1 MAGKKQSSRT
11 DHDSPWKEILEHFFP
26 QFMQFFFLDAYELF
40 NCRVSLDF
48 PVVKLL
54 DYREK
59 QAELEASPNPFA
71 IVVLAHLETQK
82 TRRKPEQRYDAK
94 LRVAKMMYRKGYNR
108 QEIINLFR
116 FVDWIM
122 TLPEN
127 LEQQFMVE
135 IARLE
140 EDVKMPYV
148 TSVERIA
155 TARGLEQGLLQ
166 GRQEGRQEG
175 QQEGQQEGLRESI
188 VRTLEL
194 RFGLLSPRIMAF
206 LQQVQDVDDL
216 RELHKQAVLVSSLAV
231 FEQGIP

>member
-1 MAGKKQSSRT
+1 M
-11 DHDSPWKEILEHFFP
+11 IL
-26 QFMQFFFLDAYELF
+26 LAYELF

-94 LRVAKMMYRKGYNR
+94 LRVAKMMYLKGYNR

-127 LEQQFMVE
+127 LDQQFMVE

-166 GRQEGRQEG
+166 GRQEG

-194 RFGLLSPRIMAF
+194 RFGLLSPRIVAF

-216 RELHKQAVLVSSLAV
+216 RELHKQAVLVPSLTV